1 MSLSPEQL
9 QELLDELPE
18 PDIIR
23 AELARRSLAKFVKL
37 FWPVVEPDT
46 PLIWGPHLDAVCE
59 HLEAVVRGDLRK
71 LLINIPPGHMKSTTV
86 AVMLIAWW
94 WATHPGMAGIF
105 ATHSDDLTV
114 RDSIKCRRIIESPL
128 YQRAYCQAQGWTLRL
143 DQNRMDYY
151 ANSRG
156 GVRISTSVGGG
167 ATGHHG
173 DLIVGDDL
181 LKANDARSKAKRDE
195 AIEYWTKTLSS
206 RARDQRTVRK
216 VLMMQRLH
224 DEDPAG
230 FVLRAGGYEH
240 LCLPSEYDPKRRSV
254 TMGGKWQDWRQER
267 GELLF
272 SERFGAEEI
281 ANAKLDLGS
290 DGYACQHDQLPSP
303 AEGGMFKRDWWKH
316 QSFAE
321 WRQNRTI
328 DEWAI
333 SIDAAFKD
341 TSKSDFVVLQVYARI
356 GASAYLRKQ
365 VRGRMDFVR
374 TCEVIERTWKEFPEV
389 GAILIEDKA
398 NGPAILASL
407 RDRIPGLIAVDP
419 GARSKEAR
427 AAAITPFVEAGNVVL
442 PFPGQ
447 SDWVNDG
454 WTGTRGEEPVGAF
467 LEEMSAFPKGKNDD
481 CVDALSQMLDRWRTS
496 FGRSSLRI
504 MQPPKRAERRG
515 VDM

>member
-1 MSLSPEQL
+1 VSLSPEQL

-37 FWPVVEPDT
+37 MWPVIEPLT
-46 PLIWGPHLDAVCE
+46 PLRWNWHLDAICE
-59 HLEAVVRGDLRK
+59 HLEAVTRGDIRK
-71 LLINIPPGHMKSTTV
+71 LSISIPPGHSKTTTV
-86 AVMLIAWW
+86 SVMWPAWE
-94 WATHPGMAGIF
+94 WATNPGLSSIH
-105 ATHSDDLTV
+105 ATYGHDLSMGA
-114 RDSIKCRRIIESPL
+114 SIKCRAIIESPL
-128 YQRAYCQAQGWTLRL
+128 YQAAYCAQQDWALRH
-143 DQNRMDYY
+143 DQNRLDYY
-151 ANSRG
+151 RTTKG
-156 GVRISTSVGGG
+156 GERIATSVGGG
-167 ATGHHG
+167 GTGLRA
-173 DLIVGDDL
+173 DRVVGDDL
-181 LKANDARSKAKRDE
+181 IKVQEARSKPALE
-195 AIEYWTKTLSS
+195 QAIAFWDKTLST
-206 RARDQRTVRK
+206 RAKDSKTFAQVMIAQRV
-216 VLMMQRLH
+216 H
-224 DEDPAG
+224 EDDPPG
-230 FVLRAGGYEH
+230 HILRRGGYEH
-240 LCLPSEYDPKRRSV
+240 LCLPTEFDPKRRSV
-254 TMGGKWQDWRQER
+254 TMGGKWSDPRQER

-272 SERFGAEEI
+272 PDFLGPEAV
-281 ANAKLDLGS
+281 ADAKLTLGS
-290 DGYACQHDQLPSP
+290 DGYAAQHDQLPSP
-303 AEGGMFKRDWWKH
+303 AEGGMLKRTWWKH
-316 QSFAE
+316 QAWAE
-321 WRQNRTI
+321 WYVGRI
-328 DEWAI
+328 DEWAM

-341 TSKSDFVVLQVYARI
+341 TSKSDYVVLQVWVRR

-389 GAILIEDKA
+389 GAVLIEDKA

-407 RDRIPGLIAVDP
+407 RDRIPGLVAVDP